1 MEPPRSDPVSP
12 RRRARRDLAV
22 VAALGPRRRVH
33 GRLLP
38 EASATDLRWRPAAA
52 QSRRARLLEE
62 VAKAEVLAL
71 LGVRQG
77 DDAARGR
84 VECAHFRVRG
94 RPAAAQIDGNA
105 RPDDERPFGFVCK
118 NGRRRWCAPA
128 HERRCVA
135 CGART
140 RSPAVDGASRRR
152 RAGFFGFRDG
162 ARCRRSDAGALP
174 HVADLALAGVS
185 ERGLRLAARLCPNL
199 KTLDVSGCAGGGDAA
214 VLAALLERCP
224 KLETLDVGAVGAAG
238 LRTLAALGLRSL
250 SVGDFATA
258 TSARAALDGAPP
270 TLVSLRVDCH
280 HFCFAGW
287 AAPPPASA
295 ARGLR
300 SVERLR
306 VASAWGDPGWLWGL
320 APNVAA
326 LSLAGCRSVGDAPG
340 LRGLAR
346 LAELDVSG
354 SPYVTGFAARGPPAR
369 ADAARLDVSDCASMF
384 CVDFVTGSP
393 RSSSPE
399 IVVKCYYGDA
409 KGVADAIA
417 AGADLLEVACPAV
430 YSGNVERRGQP
441 DPECG
446 IALHYACFYAHIDC
460 VRELLATGCHEQLD
474 WRRAET
480 GATPLLLL
488 CQHAG
493 QAACS
498 VNPHQL
504 ADTLAC
510 VELLLEAGAAL
521 EPRTTTEHTNP
532 RPVGAPS
539 AEAMRGRVREDPS
552 LPRDWRVS
560 PSGLTALDF
569 AYLSGDGDLVRALE
583 DAAGLRYSAR
593 THRRFRAR
601 RGTGGGLAPSG
612 LPGRLRRAAAGLG
625 ESRPAVPR
633 RADEPG
639 AGAAARR
646 RRGARAVRGLRRRA
660 TVRVVGLA
668 KATQHNGKLG
678 RVCKKAGPEGRV
690 GVALDLGGAVARQL
704 GYWKGVASGLFPP
717 GEGEGVVGGEIAE
730 RVPETRPVEYLEVAD
745 GGTVQGET
753 CGPELRRAGCHR
765 AELSIVAEALP
776 GSGIAAG
783 DLMVHVAEFGKMQ
796 SDDGLRYHR
805 EQRGLTLLF
814 LKRAAAAPPRR
825 AAAPIASR
833 APCDT
838 RLVEDLAAGDAA
850 PGGPARAS
858 TLGRRRASSRTC
870 ATSSTARREH
880 AGPPAQDPVAALGWY
895 LYPSERWEEACTHF
909 AGALYAAP
917 AAPGDAAPPCEPPAD
932 WSDLWE
938 RSGGDVCAA
947 FRGRGN
953 AALRSRWYADLV
965 VEFAANYL
973 AFCVHARELEPPRA
987 MQRAFGL
994 AAPSR
999 AAVLGDRGAVPH
1011 PAWGAAFDRVASF
1024 LVFMFP
1030 DQASLKELF
1039 LSYATEVYELRG
1051 LARPGGRPLAPRAR
1065 ELQDAADAARA
1076 R

>member
-1 MEPPRSDPVSP
+1 MRREAAFARAAGVAGVCPRAADR
-12 RRRARRDLAV
+12 RRRARRSCENV
-22 VAALGPRRRVH
+22 CPRAAGAPR
-33 GRLLP
+33 
-38 EASATDLRWRPAAA
+38 
-52 QSRRARLLEE
+52 Q
-62 VAKAEVLAL
+62 
-71 LGVRQG
+71 
-77 DDAARGR
+77 
-84 VECAHFRVRG
+84 CAHFRVRG
-94 RPAAAQIDGNA
+94 RPAAARLDGNA
-105 RPDDERPFGFVCK
+105 RPGDERPFGFVCK

-128 HERRCVA
+128 HERRCFA

-140 RSPAVDGASRRR
+140 RSPPSTGPRAR
-152 RAGFFGFRDG
+152 RAGFLGFRDALG

-199 KTLDVSGCAGGGDAA
+199 KRLDVSGCAGGGDAA

-224 KLETLDVGAVGAAG
+224 KLETLVVGAVGAAG

-250 SVGDFATA
+250 SVGDFGYGDLGPLA
-258 TSARAALDGAPP
+258 AALDGAPP
-270 TLVSLRVDCH
+270 TL
-280 HFCFAGW
+280 
-287 AAPPPASA
+287 
-295 ARGLR
+295 
-300 SVERLR
+300 
-306 VASAWGDPGWLWGL
+306 
-320 APNVAA
+320 
-326 LSLAGCRSVGDAPG
+326 
-340 LRGLAR
+340 LAR
-346 LAELDVSG
+346 TL
-354 SPYVTGFAARGPPAR
+354 
-369 ADAARLDVSDCASMF
+369 ARLDVSDCASMF
-384 CVDFVTGSP
+384 CVDFVAGL
-393 RSSSPE
+393 
-399 IVVKCYYGDA
+399 
-409 KGVADAIA
+409 A
-417 AGADLLEVACPAV
+417 ALEVFEARGLGIARCRAASASWRGSGASTCRAARRSRSCRRAWATARARAVDVAGCPAAKFPA
-430 YSGNVERRGQP
+430 SLGG
-441 DPECG
+441 
-446 IALHYACFYAHIDC
+446 A
-460 VRELLATGCHEQLD
+460 ATL
-474 WRRAET
+474 
-480 GATPLLLL
+480 
-488 CQHAG
+488 G

-532 RPVGAPS
+532 RPVGDPS
-539 AEAMRGRVREDPS
+539 AEARRGRVREDPS

-593 THRRFRAR
+593 THRRFPRPAR
-601 RGTGGGLAPSG
+601 Y
-612 LPGRLRRAAAGLG
+612 AAAGWLRLG
-625 ESRPAVPR
+625 YRVGSGALLPVWASRVLPFLVARTSRAPAPR
-633 RADEPG
+633 L
-639 AGAAARR
+639 AAA
-646 RRGARAVRGLRRRA
+646 AVRAPSEAFAVGA

-678 RVCKKAGPEGRV
+678 RVCRKAGPEGRV
-690 GVALDLGGAVARQL
+690 GVALDLGGAVAIRAARQATGPAELATEEILAASPWLGDGAEAFFRAHPFAAAVRPQRQL

-730 RVPETRPVEYLEVAD
+730 RVPETRPVEVGDVRARRSPPSSWSSPATALSASSRSGRTGPFPSTARAPPRRRRAAASSTAPRRCASTLRD
-745 GGTVQGET
+745 RPAPRRTSTWRSRTGHGPGA

-850 PGGPARAS
+850 PGGPARLLDAGAATGVLTHLRHVVDGAWRS
-858 TLGRRRASSRTC
+858 LLAIFFSAAAPFSEAGGTPEQVANTRDLRRKI
-870 ATSSTARREH
+870 
-880 AGPPAQDPVAALGWY
+880 PVAALGWY

-938 RSGGDVCAA
+938 RSGGDACAGV
-947 FRGRGN
+947 RGRGN
-953 AALRSRWYADLV
+953 AAPEPV
-965 VEFAANYL
+965 V
-973 AFCVHARELEPPRA
+973 RGPR
-987 MQRAFGL
+987 L
-994 AAPSR
+994 
-999 AAVLGDRGAVPH
+999 
-1011 PAWGAAFDRVASF
+1011 
-1024 LVFMFP
+1024 
-1030 DQASLKELF
+1030 LKELF
-1039 LSYATEVYELRG
+1039 LSYATESTRHADWLGPAAGPSRRRG
-1051 LARPGGRPLAPRAR
+1051 ARN
-1065 ELQDAADAARA
+1065 QDAADAARA